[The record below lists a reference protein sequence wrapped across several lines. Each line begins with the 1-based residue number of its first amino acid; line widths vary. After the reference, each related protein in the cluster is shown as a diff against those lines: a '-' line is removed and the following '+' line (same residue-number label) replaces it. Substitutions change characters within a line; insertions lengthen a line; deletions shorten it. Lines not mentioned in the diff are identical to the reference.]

1 MSALPQTPPATSPL
15 AVVLDTLGATADAWT
30 VDPATSTFELR
41 GRYVFGPAV
50 TARFAVVSG
59 HVEISPDR
67 SDIAGN
73 LLLDAGSLSSGIGL
87 RDQHVRERRSAL
99 DVDRYPTIR
108 FDLDRTV
115 SGSEA
120 TFDISGRV
128 TIRDI
133 TRPVQLRV
141 DARLDGD
148 RAELTVTG
156 DVEHRPF
163 KLGIPA
169 LSRQLR
175 VHACLRAIPDPSQR
189 SLENP

>member
-50 TARFAVVSG
+50 TACFAVVSG
-59 HVEISPDR
+59 RVEIAPDR
-67 SDIAGN
+67 SDITGN
-73 LLLDAGSLSSGIGL
+73 LLLDAGSLSSGVGL
-87 RDQHVRERRSAL
+87 RDQHVRKRRSAL

-108 FDLDRTV
+108 FDLDRAAP
-115 SGSEA
+115 GSA
-120 TFDISGRV
+120 TTFDIWGRV
-128 TIRDI
+128 TIRDT

-141 DARLDGD
+141 DARLAGD
-148 RAELTVTG
+148 HAELNATG
-156 DVEHRPF
+156 DVDHRPF
-163 KLGIPA
+163 KLGVPL

-175 VHACLRAIPDPSQR
+175 VHARVRAIPDPSHR
-189 SLENP
+189 SLETQ